1 MTVTLKH
8 SVLQAMNDVI
18 VTTVFFD
25 RRGLQAGTSQTQHI
39 LKTSK
44 KINLKLKL
52 TRSSQVEDSN
62 CILDEFIDPNLP
74 IVDFHY
80 ITNRLLMNY

>member
-18 VTTVFFD
+18 FTTAFFD
-25 RRGLQAGTSQTQHI
+25 RRSLRAGIRQTQHI
-39 LKTSK
+39 IKTSK
-44 KINLKLKL
+44 TRNLKLKL
-52 TRSSQVEDSN
+52 TGSSQVEDSN
-62 CILDEFIDPNLP
+62 CILDEFIGPNLP

-80 ITNRLLMNY
+80 TNRFLMNY

>member
-18 VTTVFFD
+18 VTTAFFD
-25 RRGLQAGTSQTQHI
+25 RRGLQAGICLTQHI

-44 KINLKLKL
+44 TRNLELKL
-52 TRSSQVEDSN
+52 TLSSQVEDSN
-62 CILDEFIDPNLP
+62 CFLDEFIGPNLP
-74 IVDFHY
+74 IVDFY
-80 ITNRLLMNY
+80 YTNRLLMSY

>member
-8 SVLQAMNDVI
+8 SVLQAMNDVT
-18 VTTVFFD
+18 VTTAFYD
-25 RRGLQAGTSQTQHI
+25 RRSLQAGTSQTQHI

-44 KINLKLKL
+44 TRNFKLKF
-52 TRSSQVEDSN
+52 TGSSQVEDSN
-62 CILDEFIDPNLP
+62 CILDEFIGPTLP

-80 ITNRLLMNY
+80 SNRLLMNY